1 MPAVTTP
8 TCMNQKIVG
17 DECRRLRGEGVVD
30 TDHRVA
36 AASADLEVVCELV
49 LAPRD
54 PRAPM
59 NPDDGRERSTGT
71 WRVGVEASVG
81 VGRSV
86 LLVAD
91 GGDTGRDVTEGA
103 QLRSLLANRSRQRL
117 PRTCQCCSDAKAD
130 RDKKQH
136 RDHPTAR
143 ASQGEPT
150 GLI

>member
-1 MPAVTTP
+1 M
-8 TCMNQKIVG
+8 G
-17 DECRRLRGEGVVD
+17 DECRRLRGERVVD
-30 TDHRVA
+30 TDHHVA

-103 QLRSLLANRSRQRL
+103 QLRSLLDLRTGQGYGCPGLASAAAM
-117 PRTCQCCSDAKAD
+117 PR
-130 RDKKQH
+130 
-136 RDHPTAR
+136 PTAIRSSTVIIRRRELLR
-143 ASQGEPT
+143 ASQLGSSK
-150 GLI
+150 